1 MKNIL
6 DKINRADE
14 IQANLELDKT
24 ELAKHEV
31 QLADNVMSLL
41 TKAENGKKQ
50 VLEAKKAINDLKL
63 MSKSVADKVDNFVN
77 GAYMDIVI
85 KGKDTIAAA
94 KSLGLGDSP
103 EIKKLIA
110 VSEELSKY
118 RSELKNGSD
127 YLIK

>member
-1 MKNIL
+1 MGLNEVFK
-6 DKINRADE
+6 KVADIE
-14 IQANLELDKT
+14 RNAT
-24 ELAKHEV
+24 ELASHKVE
-31 QLADNVMSLL
+31 LADNVMSLL

-50 VLEAKKAINDLKL
+50 VLEAKKAINDLKT
-63 MSKSVADKVDNFVN
+63 MSKSVADKVDNFAN
-77 GAYMDIVI
+77 GPYFDVVI

-110 VSEELSKY
+110 VSDELSKY
-118 RSELKNGSD
+118 RNELKNGSD